1 LTNKNPF
8 LTMSHGETGD
18 TYTTEVS
25 RQCGTGGPSCN
36 SSALSSNHG
45 MARQYRLLGSPTIAD
60 RDTLRRRRAAV
71 AAAHPAAAATATAH
85 ADIILGS
92 RPTEEEEEE
101 RDPR

>member
-1 LTNKNPF
+1 
-8 LTMSHGETGD
+8 MSHGETGD
-18 TYTTEVS
+18 TYTTELS
-25 RQCGTGGPSCN
+25 TQCGTGGPSCN

-60 RDTLRRRRAAV
+60 RDTLQRRRAAV
-71 AAAHPAAAATATAH
+71 AAAHPTAAAAATHT
-85 ADIILGS
+85 DIIIGS